1 MLKLIWN
8 LFSNNFLAPEA
19 INQFNKIKEIK
30 QKINRDDLIYKT
42 RDKKKNKTWKNSKT
56 QKFKTIRIFGT

>member
-1 MLKLIWN
+1 MLKLMWN

-30 QKINRDDLIYKT
+30 QEISRDDLIYKT

-56 QKFKTIRIFGT
+56 